1 MARIGLVLAF
11 ALVLSLGFSQA
22 GTSEAQGAR
31 TVVIGGLDNP
41 RGLTFGPDGKLY
53 VAEAGTGGSEESA
66 WVPPFQ
72 TAKIGTSG
80 RILKID
86 GGQSTVVA
94 SGLQSIALG
103 PANEMVGPHNL
114 AFVGQTLYAIIGQMN
129 ALPTGKQTFS
139 LLVKVGA
146 DGKTETVADLGTYE
160 KDNNPDGT
168 VPDSNPF
175 GLTAGPDGN
184 LYVID
189 AGGNDL
195 LKVTP
200 SGDVSTVAVWKDN
213 PVPTSVAFDS
223 SGRAYVGFLS
233 PNPFAAGSARIERV
247 AGSDTETLF
256 SGLMTVVDVK
266 FGPDGNLYILEH
278 TGERIMGPPPHFKE
292 MSGRVLRRGANG
304 IVEALVTGLNF
315 PTKMAFG
322 PDGALYVSNNAVG
335 PAPKS
340 GEILKLTLPAS
351 GTPVP
356 IASSV
361 QASPVAQPSPA
372 AKPAAPAAPAA
383 APAAQP
389 SPPAKPAAA
398 PAQAPA
404 AKPAAVASPA
414 ALPRTG
420 IAPDVVSGLAPVAAA
435 GAALAAVGIGLL
447 RRRRR

>member
-1 MARIGLVLAF
+1 MARIGLVLVF
-11 ALVLSLGFSQA
+11 ALVLSLGLSQA
-22 GTSEAQGAR
+22 ATTEAQGSR

-41 RGLTFGPDGKLY
+41 RGLAFGPDGKLY
-53 VAEAGTGGSEESA
+53 VAEAGTGGDQQSA

-86 GGQSTVVA
+86 GSQSTVVA

-103 PANEMVGPHNL
+103 PANEMTGPNNIT
-114 AFVGQTLYAIIGQMN
+114 FVGQTLYAVIGMMN
-129 ALPTGKQTFS
+129 PLPTGTKTFS

-146 DGKTETVADLGTYE
+146 DGKTETVADLGQYE
-160 KDNNPDGT
+160 TSNNPDGT
-168 VPDSNPF
+168 VPDSHPF

-184 LYVID
+184 LYVVD

-195 LKVTP
+195 LKVSP
-200 SGDVSTVAVWKDN
+200 SGEISTVTAWKDN
-213 PVPTSVAFDS
+213 PVPTSVAFDP

-233 PNPFAAGSARIERV
+233 PNPFAAGSARVERV
-247 AGSDTETLF
+247 TGGSSEVLVP
-256 SGLMTVVDVK
+256 GLMTVVDVK

-278 TGERIMGPPPHFKE
+278 SGERIMGPPPHFKDN
-292 MSGRVLRRGANG
+292 SGRVLKLTSGGLQEMAS
-304 IVEALVTGLNF
+304 GLNF

-335 PAPKS
+335 GPKS
-340 GEILKLTLPAS
+340 GEIVKLTLPAT
-351 GTPVP
+351 GTPVTP
-356 IASSV
+356 A
-361 QASPVAQPSPA
+361 PVAQASPA

-389 SPPAKPAAA
+389 SPAAKPAA
-398 PAQAPA
+398 PAQAPVTA
-404 AKPAAVASPA
+404 PAQAPAKPAAVPSPA

-420 IAPDVVSGLAPVAAA
+420 VAPDIATSLAPLAGA
-435 GAALAAVGIGLL
+435 GAALAVVGIGLL